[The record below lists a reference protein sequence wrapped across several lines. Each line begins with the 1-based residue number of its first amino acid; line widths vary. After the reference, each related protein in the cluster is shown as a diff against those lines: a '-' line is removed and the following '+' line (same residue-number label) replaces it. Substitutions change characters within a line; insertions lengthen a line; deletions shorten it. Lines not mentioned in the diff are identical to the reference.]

1 MKEWAK
7 QLVGADAGGVYQ
19 LTLEPRDLERA
30 AKDAGLA
37 VFRVDIHHVHGKADF
52 LALLAKALAFPDWF
66 GGNWDALADV
76 LTDLSWHDAPGYALV
91 LEKAKH
97 FGAGH
102 KEEFA
107 TAMDVLGFVA
117 EEWRAQG
124 KPFWVFV
131 SGAQGWDSGL
141 PKWPAAQAER

>member
-1 MKEWAK
+1 MTDLAQ
-7 QLVGADAGGVYQ
+7 QLVGPRAGGVYQ
-19 LTLEPRDLERA
+19 LLAEPRDVERA
-30 AKDAGLA
+30 AKRAGLA

-52 LALLAKALAFPDWF
+52 LQALAKALAFPEWF

-76 LTDLSWHDAPGYALV
+76 LTDLSWHEAPGYVLV

-102 KEEFA
+102 REDFA
-107 TAMDVLGFVA
+107 TAMDVLGFVVNEWH
-117 EEWRAQG
+117 EEG

-131 SGAQGWDSGL
+131 AGAQGWDAGL
-141 PKWPAAQAER
+141 PKWPPASPE

>member
-1 MKEWAK
+1 MNDLAK
-7 QLVGADAGGVYQ
+7 QLVSPNAGGVYQ
-19 LTLEPRDLERA
+19 LQREPHEIERA
-30 AKDAGLA
+30 AKAAGLA

-52 LALLAKALAFPDWF
+52 LALLAKTMKFPEWF

-76 LTDLSWHDAPGYALV
+76 LTDLSWHDAPGYVLV

-102 KEEFA
+102 RQDFA
-107 TAMDVLGFVA
+107 TAIDVMGFA
-117 EEWRAQG
+117 SGEWRQEG

-141 PKWPAAQAER
+141 PKWPAAEPD